1 MRQLIV
7 AIGAI
12 GALAACAQPG
22 APPGGPPD
30 PAPPRLI
37 GVTPDS
43 GAINAR
49 PDRVVF
55 QFDEVVDERSGG
67 ASLSRLFLISPVDG
81 EVDVDWRRRALAIR
95 PTRGRWRPNT
105 VYTVTMLP
113 GLRDLRGN
121 TLSEGTSLVFS
132 TGPIIPET
140 EITGVA
146 FDWPAGRVLPA
157 AFVEAIARPDSTI
170 YLTRADSSGRFTFR
184 HLWPGI
190 YTLRA
195 FGDANQNRTADPR
208 ESWDSVQ
215 VSLTDTVR
223 AELYAFVHDS
233 VGPGIANIVVADS
246 ITVRV
251 TLDRPL
257 DTAQELEPS
266 RFAVLAPDSTPV
278 PVAEVLTA
286 AAWTARERARTD
298 SAAAAAAAQR
308 ADTLPRRPAP
318 SPAARADTG
327 QRAAPPQLSRPVPV
341 TEIVLRLAQPLSP
354 DTPYRLRT
362 AGLRNLIGI
371 ERDVERTFR
380 TPAVRAPADSVPRVP
395 PPTPPPEERS

>member
-1 MRQLIV
+1 MRQLIL
-7 AIGAI
+7 
-12 GALAACAQPG
+12 ALATGAALGACAQPG

-30 PAPPRLI
+30 PAPPTLI
-37 GVTPDS
+37 GVSPDS
-43 GAINAR
+43 GTLNAR

-55 QFDEVVDERSGG
+55 QFDEVIDERSGG
-67 ASLSRLFLISPVDG
+67 SLDRLFLISPVDG
-81 EVDVDWRRRALAIR
+81 EVDVDWRRRELAIR

-113 GLRDLRGN
+113 GIRDLRGN
-121 TLSEGTSLVFS
+121 ILSEGTSLVFS

-146 FDWPAGRVLPA
+146 FDWAAGRVLPI

-195 FGDANQNRTADPR
+195 FGDANQNRTSDAR
-208 ESWDSVQ
+208 EPWDSVQ
-215 VSLTDTVR
+215 VSLTDTLS

-233 VGPGIANIVVADS
+233 VGPGITNVAVADS
-246 ITVRV
+246 LTLRI

-257 DTAQELEPS
+257 DVAQQ
-266 RFAVLAPDSTPV
+266 LAPSLVTVLGPDSVAV

-286 AAWTARERARTD
+286 AAWTERERARRDTGGVQRAD
-298 SAAAAAAAQR
+298 SAARPVPPTAR
-308 ADTLPRRPAP
+308 RDTTRPP
-318 SPAARADTG
+318 
-327 QRAAPPQLSRPVPV
+327 PPQLGRPIPV
-341 TEIVLRLAQPLSP
+341 TEIVVRLAQPLVP

-362 AGLRNLIGI
+362 EGLRNLIG
-371 ERDVERTFR
+371 VERSAERAFR
-380 TPAVRAPADSVPRVP
+380 TQPVRARADSVPPPAVP
-395 PPTPPPEERS
+395 PPSAPPAAPR